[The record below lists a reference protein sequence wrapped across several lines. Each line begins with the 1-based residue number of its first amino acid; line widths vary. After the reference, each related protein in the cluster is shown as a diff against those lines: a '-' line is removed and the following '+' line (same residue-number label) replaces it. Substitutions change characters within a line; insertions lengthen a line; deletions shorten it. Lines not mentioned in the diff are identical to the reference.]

1 MAARE
6 GILNQRSV
14 LTGIT
19 TKLKAVGQH
28 FPQINQVI
36 NAVQK
41 RKSRDQMIIA
51 AVVAFCFFLTFYYLF
66 LGD

>member
-1 MAARE
+1 MASRE
-6 GILNQRSV
+6 GILHDRSV

-28 FPQINQVI
+28 FPQISQVI

-51 AVVAFCFFLTFYYLF
+51 AVVAFCCFLTFYYLF